1 MIGIC
6 KIPLKS
12 LVVGCSIHEKCPIRL
27 PGQLEIVGQLEIK
40 LSVMDL
46 ERSQAQ
52 TFDRLNN

>member
-12 LVVGCSIHEKCPIRL
+12 LVAGNTIHEKCPIRQ
-27 PGQLEIVGQLEIK
+27 PGQIEIVGQLEIK

-46 ERSQAQ
+46 ERSQAS
-52 TFDRLNN
+52 TFDRLGN